1 MFGPSVSIYGAT
13 HETSVQSRRQGVEF
27 AREVHI
33 GDDCWIGGNTVIL
46 PGVTIGKGCTIGGG
60 SLVTKDIPDWSVAV
74 GSPCRVVRKVEE
86 VPDVSETGEK
96 KEGEG
101 DPSLDNRRK
110 KCVKH

>member
-101 DPSLDNRRK
+101 IT
-110 KCVKH
+110 V